1 MEGGD
6 GSANGKA
13 KLMLAEEN
21 LFQIMKGMVRKE
33 RRYEMKKTCKTL
45 TSILATVMTILFL
58 LSFAGAVSAAELNL
72 KKFTVSPSPFKKGQ
86 TVRIS
91 VEVENPN
98 STAASTA
105 GKEIYAYVKDGTPGR
120 EGPGSFLGKTPLPAT
135 IGPRATITVNLA
147 QTYMVP
153 NNAGNEISFTIH
165 LPAITPGVEFG
176 PAFSY
181 KFNATCTYSPEIR
194 FRPLGPMKPLH
205 VGK

>member
-1 MEGGD
+1 
-6 GSANGKA
+6 
-13 KLMLAEEN
+13 
-21 LFQIMKGMVRKE
+21 MKMVN
-33 RRYEMKKTCKTL
+33 KTL
-45 TSILATVMTILFL
+45 ALNLVVVLTILFL
-58 LSFAGAVSAAELNL
+58 LSFVGAAFAAELNL
-72 KKFTVSPSPFKKGQ
+72 KKFTVNPSPFKKGQ
-86 TVRIS
+86 TVRLS

-98 STAASTA
+98 NTAASTA

-181 KFNATCTYSPEIR
+181 KFDAACTYSPEIR
-194 FRPLGPMKPLH
+194 FRPLGPMRPLH
-205 VGK
+205 LGK